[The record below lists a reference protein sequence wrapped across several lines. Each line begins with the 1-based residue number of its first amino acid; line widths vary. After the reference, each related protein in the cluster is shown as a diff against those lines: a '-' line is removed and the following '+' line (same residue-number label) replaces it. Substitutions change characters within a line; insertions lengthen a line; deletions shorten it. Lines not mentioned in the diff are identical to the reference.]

1 MDLVSSGSR
10 VVVTME
16 HTAKGGKPKI
26 LNQCRLP
33 LTGTRC
39 VNAIITE
46 MGVFDVCPKEGLTLV
61 EIAADTTVEA
71 VKKATE
77 APFKVSPNLKLAQ
90 TSHVYSFPCFLS
102 DCVFLSPASR

>member
-26 LNQCRLP
+26 LNSCKLP

-46 MGVFDVCPKEGLTLV
+46 SV
-61 EIAADTTVEA
+61 EEIR
-71 VKKATE
+71 TE
-77 APFKVSPNLKLAQ
+77 RRGRPGSMAS
-90 TSHVYSFPCFLS
+90 S
-102 DCVFLSPASR
+102 DE